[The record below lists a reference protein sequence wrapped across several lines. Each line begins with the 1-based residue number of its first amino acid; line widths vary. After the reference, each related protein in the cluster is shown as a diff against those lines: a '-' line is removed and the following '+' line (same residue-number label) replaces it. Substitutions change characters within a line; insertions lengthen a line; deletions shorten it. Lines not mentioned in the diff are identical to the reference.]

1 MLNISWTIF
10 TCSLPLTLPFHSLFM
25 TLSGGG
31 GGAWGGAV
39 AAAGSRHVTQS
50 GREVNDELAVTPQA
64 KMEIGRTHLNLL
76 TTHAKTGVSGV
87 SDAR

>member
-1 MLNISWTIF
+1 M
-10 TCSLPLTLPFHSLFM
+10 
-25 TLSGGG
+25 
-31 GGAWGGAV
+31 